1 MRILVV
7 EDTPDMSENLLD
19 YFNVRGH
26 SADAALD
33 GLMAWRLATTQTY
46 DAILLDRMLP
56 GMDGLTLCRKLRQE
70 AGCSLPILML
80 TARDT
85 LEDKIAG
92 LESGADDYLI
102 KPFALREVEARL
114 RALVRRAEGR
124 MGQTRLQV
132 DDLVMDLSTLQVR
145 RADQL
150 LSLSPIPLRL
160 LEALLRA
167 SPRVVPR
174 SELEHLIWGDTPP
187 DSDALRAHLHLVR
200 AAIDRPGQIPLLQTL
215 RGVGYQLAA
224 LSN

>member
-1 MRILVV
+1 
-7 EDTPDMSENLLD
+7 MSENLLD
-19 YFNVRGH
+19 YFSVRGH

-33 GLMAWRLATTQTY
+33 GLTAWRLATTHTY

-124 MGQTRLQV
+124 VGQTRLQV
-132 DDLVMDLSTLQVR
+132 ADLVMDLSTLQVQ
-145 RADQL
+145 RAGQF
-150 LSLSPIPLRL
+150 LSLTPIPLRL

-187 DSDALRAHLHLVR
+187 DSDALRAHMHLVR
-200 AAIDRPGQIPLLQTL
+200 TAIDRPGQIPLLQTL

-224 LSN
+224 PP